1 MLQRTYT
8 MKKDEIQRTWWV
20 VDAAGKPVGRVAAQV
35 ARLLQGKHKPTYTP
49 HMDMGDHVIIL
60 NAEKAIFT
68 GKKLDEVLYHHT
80 MHPGGLRAY
89 TRRKLMTEKPET
101 DDDARGEPDAPQEQ
115 APRTDAQAVARVR
128 RRGTPPPRATATTV
142 PTIRRE

>member
-60 NAEKAIFT
+60 NAEKAILQAT
-68 GKKLDEVLYHHT
+68 SWRKCCT
-80 MHPGGLRAY
+80 T
-89 TRRKLMTEKPET
+89 TRCTPAGCAPT
-101 DDDARGEPDAPQEQ
+101 HDAN
-115 APRTDAQAVARVR
+115 
-128 RRGTPPPRATATTV
+128 
-142 PTIRRE
+142 